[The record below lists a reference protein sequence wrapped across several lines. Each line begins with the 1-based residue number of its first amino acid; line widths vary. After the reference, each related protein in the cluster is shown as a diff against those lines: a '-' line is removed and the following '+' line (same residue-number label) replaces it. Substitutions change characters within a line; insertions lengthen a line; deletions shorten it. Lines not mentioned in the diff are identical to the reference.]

1 MVTEF
6 ATAHGTY
13 SVRVGFVKRKLKM
26 THIVTGRCVDCR
38 YTDCCTV
45 CPVDCFYEITEP
57 AMLVIDPDTCID
69 CELCVPE
76 CPINAIWPESELPEC
91 YAEWTEKNADLFEDG
106 EVITDKKDAMDGALS
121 LEDIQAKEADAKF
134 EVDEPSKSG

>member
-1 MVTEF
+1 
-6 ATAHGTY
+6 
-13 SVRVGFVKRKLKM
+13 
-26 THIVTGRCVDCR
+26 
-38 YTDCCTV
+38 
-45 CPVDCFYEITEP
+45 
-57 AMLVIDPDTCID
+57 MLVIDPDVCID

-91 YAEWTEKNADLFEDG
+91 YAEWTEKNAELFEDG

-121 LEDIQAKEADAKF
+121 LEEIQTKEADANF